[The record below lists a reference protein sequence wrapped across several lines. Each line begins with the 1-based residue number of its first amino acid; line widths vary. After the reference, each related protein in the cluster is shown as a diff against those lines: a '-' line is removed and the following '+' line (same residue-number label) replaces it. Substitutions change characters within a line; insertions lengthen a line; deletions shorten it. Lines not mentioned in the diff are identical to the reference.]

1 MLENEKLQEN
11 MNLNTSVTF
20 VIPAII
26 SITEKKD
33 KIKSLIIKK
42 FYCSSLNEKE
52 VKDMKRTAVKWY
64 AMALAVMLIGVNMAY
79 QLDSSL
85 SAHEADQATKV
96 EAEAADAAAKNALE
110 NAGVSPGGE
119 DSAKALVEAA
129 QQDDR
134 TDDESVKVEVI
145 Q

>member
-1 MLENEKLQEN
+1 
-11 MNLNTSVTF
+11 
-20 VIPAII
+20 
-26 SITEKKD
+26 
-33 KIKSLIIKK
+33 
-42 FYCSSLNEKE
+42 
-52 VKDMKRTAVKWY
+52 MKRTAVKWY
-64 AMALAVMLIGVNMAY
+64 EMALAVMLIGVNMAY

-129 QQDDR
+129 QQDDQ
-134 TDDESVKVEVI
+134 TDDGSVMIEVI

>member
-1 MLENEKLQEN
+1 
-11 MNLNTSVTF
+11 
-20 VIPAII
+20 
-26 SITEKKD
+26 
-33 KIKSLIIKK
+33 
-42 FYCSSLNEKE
+42 
-52 VKDMKRTAVKWY
+52 MKRTAVKWY

-85 SAHEADQATKV
+85 SAHEADQAAKV
-96 EAEAADAAAKNALE
+96 EAEARNAAAKDALE
-110 NAGVSPGGE
+110 KAGVSLGGE

-134 TDDESVKVEVI
+134 TDDESVRIEVI

>member
-1 MLENEKLQEN
+1 
-11 MNLNTSVTF
+11 
-20 VIPAII
+20 
-26 SITEKKD
+26 
-33 KIKSLIIKK
+33 
-42 FYCSSLNEKE
+42 
-52 VKDMKRTAVKWY
+52 MKRTAVKWY

-85 SAHEADQATKV
+85 SAHEADQAAKV
-96 EAEAADAAAKNALE
+96 EAEAADAAAKYALE
-110 NAGVSPGGE
+110 NAGVSPGEE

>member
-1 MLENEKLQEN
+1 
-11 MNLNTSVTF
+11 
-20 VIPAII
+20 
-26 SITEKKD
+26 
-33 KIKSLIIKK
+33 
-42 FYCSSLNEKE
+42 
-52 VKDMKRTAVKWY
+52 MKRTAVKWY

-129 QQDDR
+129 QQDDQ
-134 TDDESVKVEVI
+134 TDDGSVMIEVI

>member
-1 MLENEKLQEN
+1 
-11 MNLNTSVTF
+11 
-20 VIPAII
+20 
-26 SITEKKD
+26 
-33 KIKSLIIKK
+33 
-42 FYCSSLNEKE
+42 
-52 VKDMKRTAVKWY
+52 
-64 AMALAVMLIGVNMAY
+64 MAY

-129 QQDDR
+129 QQDDQ
-134 TDDESVKVEVI
+134 TDDGSVMIEVI